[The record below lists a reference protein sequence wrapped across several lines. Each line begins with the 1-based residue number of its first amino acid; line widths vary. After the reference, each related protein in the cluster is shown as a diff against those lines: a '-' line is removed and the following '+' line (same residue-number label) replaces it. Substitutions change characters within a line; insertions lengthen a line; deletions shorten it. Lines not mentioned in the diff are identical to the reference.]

1 MAAGTAESL
10 CKRGGSGCCCFSR
23 FIDIK
28 KTHVAAGVGGT
39 RCQAQLP
46 PARPG
51 PPRVS
56 SMLHSRVTQARCTLR
71 AVDVPIQ
78 DAAGALC
85 ARAPDGGAAPG
96 PLGRLDGGF
105 LVTRLAVV
113 QTLPPNLSTWRASWG
128 APTPCHSSTRSSQPG
143 SAWEQLG
150 ALPGCPAPGG
160 SENRSPPASH
170 LERLVGPPAGAAG
183 GAVSTL
189 LLAQGLDP
197 AGAGAGGEA
206 GERQGA
212 EPHVLA

>member
-1 MAAGTAESL
+1 MLLLFSFYRYKKDTCGGGGGGDALPSPAAPCQARPSPCLQHVTFTGDSGSL
-10 CKRGGSGCCCFSR
+10 YTPGGGCPDTRCCRRSLRPGSGRGCR
-23 FIDIK
+23 
-28 KTHVAAGVGGT
+28 
-39 RCQAQLP
+39 
-46 PARPG
+46 
-51 PPRVS
+51 
-56 SMLHSRVTQARCTLR
+56 
-71 AVDVPIQ
+71 
-78 DAAGALC
+78 